1 MKLKSKDEIILMLI
15 EETEH
20 MWDFMH
26 EDNDGELNLM
36 GGHGC
41 EGKHCCQG
49 RIDILKWVLSI
60 DNVSQ
65 YLEKKERKKIQEKME
80 WTRAQQRLS
89 RNEEEDD

>member
-26 EDNDGELNLM
+26 EDNDGLM

-41 EGKHCCQG
+41 DGKHCCQG

-65 YLEKKERKKIQEKME
+65 YLEKKERKKIQEK
-80 WTRAQQRLS
+80 L
-89 RNEEEDD
+89 RNEEEDG

>member
-26 EDNDGELNLM
+26 EVDALEDNDGELNLM

-49 RIDILKWVLSI
+49 RIDILKWILSI
-60 DNVSQ
+60 GIFNMSDEEFN
-65 YLEKKERKKIQEKME
+65 EKYKEKI
-80 WTRAQQRLS
+80 S
-89 RNEEEDD
+89 ND

>member
-20 MWDFMH
+20 MWDFMQ
-26 EDNDGELNLM
+26 EDNDELPAM

-41 EGKHCCQG
+41 DGKHCCQG

-65 YLEKKERKKIQEKME
+65 YLEKKERKKIQEK
-80 WTRAQQRLS
+80 L
-89 RNEEEDD
+89 RNEEEDG

>member
-1 MKLKSKDEIILMLI
+1 MLI

-26 EDNDGELNLM
+26 EDNDGLM
-36 GGHGC
+36 GTHGC

-60 DNVSQ
+60 HKYPILN
-65 YLEKKERKKIQEKME
+65 
-80 WTRAQQRLS
+80 
-89 RNEEEDD
+89 NEEEDG